1 MAHNAASTESAATP
15 VGARAPKAA
24 TPRKSSLR
32 MQQAII
38 DAALLEFSS
47 KGYDGGRVD
56 EIALKAGI
64 NKNVLY
70 HHFGSKDGLF
80 VAVLKHTYLNIR
92 AKQEDLQLRTVDP
105 ETGMRRLVVFT
116 GRIWM
121 QYPDFQ
127 RLLMSE
133 NLIGGK
139 HAEALAEVS
148 QMYNPLMDTIQ
159 DLLARGRDMGV
170 FRDDIGI
177 TDLYI
182 SITSLTAH
190 YVNNQYTFEAI
201 FKERLMSPARIKQR
215 LDHAADMIVRYLRKD

>member
-1 MAHNAASTESAATP
+1 MAHNAASTESAATTA
-15 VGARAPKAA
+15 GARAPKAA

-92 AKQEDLQLRTVDP
+92 TKQEDMQLRTVDP

-170 FRDDIGI
+170 FRDDISI

>member
-1 MAHNAASTESAATP
+1 MTTTKPKKPASKMAVAKPAKP
-15 VGARAPKAA
+15 VALRE
-24 TPRKSSLR
+24 SSLR
-32 MQQAII
+32 MQQTII
-38 DAALLEFSS
+38 DAALLEFSD

-80 VAVLKHTYLNIR
+80 IAVLRHTYENIR
-92 AKQEDLQLRTVDP
+92 AKQQDLQLRTLDP
-105 ETGMRRLVVFT
+105 ETAMRRLVVFT
-116 GRIWM
+116 GRIWV
-121 QYPDFQ
+121 QYPEFQ

-133 NLIGGK
+133 NLIGGR
-139 HAEALAEVS
+139 HAEALASVS
-148 QMYNPLMDTIQ
+148 PLYNPLMETIK
-159 DLLARGRDMGV
+159 LLLQRGRESKI
-170 FRDDIGI
+170 FRDDVDP

-201 FKERLMSPARIKQR
+201 FKEKLMSPQRVKQR
-215 LDHAADMIVRYLRKD
+215 LDHAADMIVRFLLKH

>member
-1 MAHNAASTESAATP
+1 MAHDAAFTESPAASA
-15 VGARAPKAA
+15 GAPEPKTA
-24 TPRKSSLR
+24 TPRASSLR
-32 MQQAII
+32 MQQTII
-38 DAALLEFSS
+38 DAALLEFSG

-70 HHFGSKDGLF
+70 HHFGSKDSLF

-92 AKQEDLQLRTVDP
+92 AKQQDLQLRTVDP

-121 QYPDFQ
+121 QYPEFQ

-139 HAEALAEVS
+139 HMDAMAEVS
-148 QMYNPLMDTIQ
+148 QMYNPLMDTINN
-159 DLLARGRDMGV
+159 LLARGREMGV
-170 FRDDIGI
+170 FRDDIDT

-215 LDHAADMIVRYLRKD
+215 LNHAADMIVRYLLKG

>member
-1 MAHNAASTESAATP
+1 MAKQAASIDTP
-15 VGARAPKAA
+15 ASPARGHERKAV
-24 TPRKSSLR
+24 TPRASSLR
-32 MQQAII
+32 MRQTII
-38 DAALLEFSS
+38 DAALLEFST

-56 EIALKAGI
+56 EIALKAGV

-80 VAVLKHTYLNIR
+80 VAVLEHTYRNIR
-92 AKQEDLQLRTVDP
+92 SKQEDLQLRTLDP

-121 QYPDFQ
+121 QYPQFQ

-139 HAEALAEVS
+139 HMDAMAAVS
-148 QMYNPLMDTIQ
+148 KMYNPLMDTINN
-159 DLLARGRDMGV
+159 LLARGREMNV
-170 FRDDIGI
+170 FRDDIST

-201 FKERLMSPARIKQR
+201 FKEHLMSPGRIKQR
-215 LDHAADMIVRYLRKD
+215 LNHAADMIVRYLLKD